1 MASQGMILRNMNLV
15 GGQSGLVAMPEELK
29 KSFEEGC
36 YLILMRWTAL
46 QLAIHNE
53 WGGSES
59 KAKAKA
65 LYDDVVEWFYTTKG
79 MVVPCN
85 HTHTSHVHACIPSMY
100 TYL

>member
-1 MASQGMILRNMNLV
+1 MILRNMNLV
-15 GGQSGLVAMPEELK
+15 GGHSGRVDMPEEFK

-36 YLILMRWTAL
+36 SLIFMRWTAL

-65 LYDDVVEWFYTTKG
+65 LFDEVLEWFYTTKG
-79 MVVPCN
+79 MFWYLKHYAMYSYIHNASATLYNCI
-85 HTHTSHVHACIPSMY
+85 HSH
-100 TYL
+100 